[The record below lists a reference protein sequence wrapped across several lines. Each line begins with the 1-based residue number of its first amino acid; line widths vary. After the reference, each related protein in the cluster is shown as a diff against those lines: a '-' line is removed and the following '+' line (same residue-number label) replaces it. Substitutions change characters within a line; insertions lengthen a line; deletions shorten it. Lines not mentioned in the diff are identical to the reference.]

1 MEFLIKYK
9 SSLTQKSFCEMSSC
23 YSGYMNKI
31 MNLILNPDITDVEL
45 EIGDFKFD
53 VSHLRTLLK

>member
-1 MEFLIKYK
+1 
-9 SSLTQKSFCEMSSC
+9 MSSC
-23 YSGYMNKI
+23 YSGYMDKI